1 MLFLV
6 FSLFALAAGPLV
18 AWVARDRPPVL
29 AWLEGLLFVATVGL
43 VVLHVLPH
51 ALGELGGWAI
61 LPLALGL
68 LFPTWIERARASKA
82 VGVTALLVLG
92 LAVHALI
99 DGTALNTHEGH
110 HHLHAGSGAAL
121 ALAVCLHRVP
131 EGLVVF
137 LLVSPRYGARW
148 ASMALFLVGAASVV
162 GFFLS
167 EVLIDRLPEGG
178 AAALE
183 TFIAGSLLHVLA
195 HQDLP
200 RRAAKSWTSLVSWMR
215 DRRRRAH

>member
-1 MLFLV
+1 MLFLAL
-6 FSLFALAAGPLV
+6 SLFALAAGPLV
-18 AWVARDRPPVL
+18 AWVARDRSAVL
-29 AWLEGLLFVATVGL
+29 AVLEGLLFVATVGL

-51 ALGELGGWAI
+51 VVGELLGWA
-61 LPLALGL
+61 LFPLALGL
-68 LFPTWIERARASKA
+68 LFPVWIERTRASNA
-82 VGVTALLVLG
+82 VRVTSLLVLA

-110 HHLHAGSGAAL
+110 HHLHRGSGDAL
-121 ALAVCLHRVP
+121 ALAVCLHRAP

-148 ASMALFLVGAASVV
+148 ASVALFLVAVASAI

-167 EVLIDRLPEGG
+167 EVLVDRLPEVGP
-178 AAALE
+178 AALE
-183 TFIAGSLLHVLA
+183 AFVAGSLLHVLA

-200 RRAAKSWTSLVSWMR
+200 RRAAKSLMRLVSLWR
-215 DRRRRAH
+215 DRRRGAH